1 MQFDSVFNIIKIMNK
16 ILIIT
21 FIFNIFFY
29 VTSAQSEVI
38 YYSTDSL
45 KIACFEKTNTE
56 IEDYAEGICF
66 GYIRAKIETLFF
78 EDRLCQNLLNRE
90 DDLDKYVDIVMSNLS
105 FANDRDYPM
114 DFIQDILS
122 KQFC

>member
-1 MQFDSVFNIIKIMNK
+1 MQFYSVFTMLIIMKK

-29 VTSAQSEVI
+29 VTSVQSEVI

-45 KIACFEKTNTE
+45 KIACFEKKNTE
-56 IEDYAEGICF
+56 IEDYAEGLCF
-66 GYIRAKIETLFF
+66 GYIRAIIETLFL

-90 DDLDKYVDIVMSNLS
+90 DGLDKYIDIVMSNLS